1 LSPAHVSA
9 APPGTSAALG
19 FDPATLDA
27 FLRDRFAALGDPLDG
42 ALSITPVAGGQ
53 SNPTFFVS
61 FGERRLVLRKRP
73 PGPLLPSAHAVD
85 REFRVLDALARHTT
99 IPVPRPL
106 LYHAGE
112 EIVGT
117 AFYVMERVEGRVFH
131 QSALP
136 GLAPDERRALYADVA
151 RTLAALH
158 AVDPAAVGLSDYGR
172 PAGYFARQFARWR
185 GQWELSK
192 SGDAAADA
200 DLEALIAWLADHL
213 PPDRPADGGPAA
225 LVHGDFRIGNLIVHP
240 TEPRVVAILD
250 WELSTLGDPMADL
263 AHFVS
268 FTWYMTDAE
277 YGGVM
282 QRDLAAEGLP
292 TEAAFLQ
299 LYADAAA
306 SAAAF
311 TPSHRAFGLF
321 RTAVIFAGIAAR
333 ARAGNAAA
341 GNAAEVGRLAAVLA
355 RRGLAAT
362 RET

>member
-1 LSPAHVSA
+1 MSV
-9 APPGTSAALG
+9 APVTAGPGLD
-19 FDPATLDA
+19 FDPATLA
-27 FLRDRFAALGDPLDG
+27 RFLRDRFSAVGDPLDG
-42 ALSITPVAGGQ
+42 AMAITRVAGGQ
-53 SNPTFFVS
+53 SNPTFFVT

-73 PGPLLPSAHAVD
+73 AGTLLPSAHAVD
-85 REFRVLDALARHTT
+85 REFRVLDALSRHTA

-106 LYHAGE
+106 LFHAGE
-112 EIVGT
+112 EVVGT

-136 GLAPDERRALYADVA
+136 GLAALERRALYADVA

-185 GQWELSK
+185 RQWELSK
-192 SGDAAADA
+192 TADNA
-200 DLEALIAWLADHL
+200 DVEALIAWLADHL
-213 PPDRPADGGPAA
+213 PADAERSG

-268 FTWYMTDAE
+268 FTWYMTDTE

-282 QRDLAAEGLP
+282 QRDFAAEGLP
-292 TEAAFLQ
+292 TEAEFLQ
-299 LYADAAA
+299 LYTDAAP

-311 TPSHRAFGLF
+311 TPAHRAFGLF
-321 RTAVIFAGIAAR
+321 RTAVIFEGIAAR

-341 GNAAEVGRLAAVLA
+341 GNAAEVGRLTAVLA

-362 RET
+362 DGA

>member
-1 LSPAHVSA
+1 VSE
-9 APPGTSAALG
+9 APPLPFEA
-19 FDPATLDA
+19 ATLES
-27 FLRDRFAALGDPLDG
+27 FLRDRLAARGEPLDG
-42 ALSITPVAGGQ
+42 TMTITPVAGGQ

-85 REFRVLDALARHTT
+85 REFRVLDALSRHTA

-106 LYHAGE
+106 LFHAGE
-112 EIVGT
+112 EVVGT

-131 QSALP
+131 ESALP
-136 GLAPDERRALYADVA
+136 GLAPDERRALYADIA
-151 RTLAALH
+151 GTLAALH
-158 AVDPAAVGLSDYGR
+158 AVDPAAIGLGDYGR
-172 PAGYFARQFARWR
+172 SAGYFARQFARWR

-192 SGDAAADA
+192 DGDDPAMT
-200 DLEALIAWLADHL
+200 ALIAWLADHL
-213 PPDRPADGGPAA
+213 PPDLPADAGPAA
-225 LVHGDFRIGNLIVHP
+225 LVHGDFRVGNLIVHP

-282 QRDLAAEGLP
+282 QRDFEREGLP

-306 SAAAF
+306 SEGAF
-311 TPSHRAFGLF
+311 TPAHRAFGLF

-362 RET
+362 ETG

>member
-1 LSPAHVSA
+1 VSE
-9 APPGTSAALG
+9 APPLP
-19 FDPATLDA
+19 FDAATLER
-27 FLRDRFAALGDPLDG
+27 FLRERFATRGEPLDG
-42 ALSITPVAGGQ
+42 GMTLTPVAGGQ
-53 SNPTFFVS
+53 SNPTYFVS

-73 PGPLLPSAHAVD
+73 PGTLLPSAHAVD
-85 REFRVLDALARHTT
+85 REFRVLDALSRHTA

-106 LYHAGE
+106 LFHAGE
-112 EIVGT
+112 EVVGT

-131 QSALP
+131 ESALP
-136 GLAPDERRALYADVA
+136 SLAPHDRHALYADVA

-158 AVDPAAVGLSDYGR
+158 AVAPVVIGLGDYGR

-192 SGDAAADA
+192 GSDDPAMT
-200 DLEALIAWLADHL
+200 ALIAWLADNL
-213 PPDRPADGGPAA
+213 PPDLPPDDGHAA

-240 TEPRVVAILD
+240 TEPRIVAILD

-263 AHFVS
+263 AHFIS

-282 QRDLAAEGLP
+282 QRNFSAEGLP
-292 TEAAFLQ
+292 TEAEFLQ
-299 LYADAAA
+299 LYAAAMP
-306 SAAAF
+306 STGTFTAA
-311 TPSHRAFGLF
+311 HRAFGLF

-355 RRGLAAT
+355 RRGLAAAAAG
-362 RET
+362 